1 VVVGVL
7 GRFVKGVHT
16 KGKQKFKMDHALKFI
31 FASLPC
37 CLYSF
42 PKTMNH
48 IFHHKPTNAWFSIS
62 NLDTLHK
69 ETDSPAPHKWYS
81 IIIINKTGMDIIVDG
96 EKIKTSQP
104 QAIFITPGQYMM
116 ILAGDYSDTYVVS
129 FNSDFY
135 CIELHD
141 SEVACNGLLFRNN
154 FNVVVIALDTQ
165 QQTVFNNTVA
175 EMIAEFNQD
184 DLLKAEMLK
193 NLLKNLLIRSNR
205 LFRSQQV
212 LDSQDDSYIDF
223 ARKFSKL
230 VEMNYLK
237 EKQVEF
243 YAEKMGIAPATLT
256 KKLQKY
262 GSESPSRII
271 KNRILTQAKR
281 HLIYSD
287 KSVKEIAF
295 LLGYDDPHY
304 FSRLFLKETNAAP
317 SDYRKSFQVAF

>member
-1 VVVGVL
+1 
-7 GRFVKGVHT
+7 
-16 KGKQKFKMDHALKFI
+16 
-31 FASLPC
+31 
-37 CLYSF
+37 
-42 PKTMNH
+42 MNH
-48 IFHHKPTNAWFSIS
+48 IFHHQPTNAWFSITNPAALS
-62 NLDTLHK
+62 TLA
-69 ETDSPAPHKWYS
+69 DSPAPHKWYS
-81 IIIINKTGMDIIVDG
+81 IIIINQAGSNIIIDG
-96 EKIKTSQP
+96 EGIEFNRP
-104 QAIFITPGQYMM
+104 QAVFITPGQYLMVPP
-116 ILAGDYSDTYVVS
+116 DTSFDGYVVS
-129 FNSDFY
+129 FNAEFY

-154 FNVVVIALDTQ
+154 FNVVVIALDPQ
-165 QQTVFNNTVA
+165 QQIVYNNTVV
-175 EMIAEFNQD
+175 EMISEFNQD

-205 LFRSQQV
+205 LFRTQQAAGIE
-212 LDSQDDSYIDF
+212 DESNIDF
-223 ARKFSKL
+223 SRKFSDL
-230 VEMNYLK
+230 VEKHYLK

-243 YAEKMGIAPATLT
+243 YAQKMGIAPATLT
-256 KKLQKY
+256 KKLQKF

-304 FSRLFLKETNAAP
+304 FSRLFFKETTTAP